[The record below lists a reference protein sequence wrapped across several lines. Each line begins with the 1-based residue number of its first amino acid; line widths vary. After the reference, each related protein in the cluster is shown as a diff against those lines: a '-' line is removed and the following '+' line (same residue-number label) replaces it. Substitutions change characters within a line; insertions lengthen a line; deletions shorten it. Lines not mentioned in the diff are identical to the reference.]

1 MWGGVSPSGG
11 IVLPPGGGLPGQ
23 QVCGE
28 QVCGVDGQTYL
39 NKCEAD
45 KANVEILHEDHCGCL
60 PNTAK
65 ECREFFIGIIPGVRT
80 SPPLRP
86 VCGVDGNTYLLTS
99 GNFASDN
106 NIIREPNSVNR
117 CCIGNIQCRGECPC
131 PCPDVF
137 SPVCGGNG
145 LTYQNS
151 CYARAAGVQSLCHG
165 ECPCHLHVHICYKLC
180 FGICFYIC

>member
-1 MWGGVSPSGG
+1 M
-11 IVLPPGGGLPGQ
+11 
-23 QVCGE
+23 
-28 QVCGVDGQTYL
+28 CGVDGQTYL

-60 PNTAK
+60 PNTTKA
-65 ECREFFIGIIPGVRT
+65 CCEFSNNIGIVCLRT
-80 SPPLRP
+80 SEAPMLPAA
-86 VCGVDGNTYLLTS
+86 CGVDGNTYSLTTFS
-99 GNFASDN
+99 SVN
-106 NIIREPNSVNR
+106 NLILVPNSIGSEAK
-117 CCIGNIQCRGECPC
+117 CCIGNLQCKGACPC

-151 CYARAAGVQSLCHG
+151 CYARAAGVQSLCDG
-165 ECPCHLHVHICYKLC
+165 QCPCHLHVHICYKLC